1 MMECVKVEFN
11 IPKDVMFQLN
21 DSLKEFKC
29 EIMNNI
35 AIEFYNK
42 GKLTLGKSAELA
54 NLCKKDFIK
63 LLSNNNSSLFNW
75 DNEEIEEELNSIDR
89 VLSKLK

>member
-1 MMECVKVEFN
+1 MKSVKVEFN
-11 IPKDVMFQLN
+11 IPQDIILQLN
-21 DSLKEFKC
+21 ESIAEFKC
-29 EIMNNI
+29 EILNSI

-42 GKLTLGKSAELA
+42 GKLTLGKAAELA

-75 DNEEIEEELNSIDR
+75 DEKEIKNEMDSIDSFLR
-89 VLSKLK
+89 QEN

>member
-1 MMECVKVEFN
+1 MESVKIEFN
-11 IPKDVMFQLN
+11 IPKDLMFQLN
-21 DSLKEFKC
+21 ESMNEFKC
-29 EIMNNI
+29 EVMNNI

-75 DNEEIEEELNSIDR
+75 DKKEIEKELNSIDN

>member
-1 MMECVKVEFN
+1 MESVKVEFN

-21 DSLKEFKC
+21 DSLKEFKS
-29 EIMNNI
+29 EVMNNI

-63 LLSNNNSSLFNW
+63 LLSDNDSSLFNW
-75 DNEEIEEELNSIDR
+75 DKDEIDKELNSIDN